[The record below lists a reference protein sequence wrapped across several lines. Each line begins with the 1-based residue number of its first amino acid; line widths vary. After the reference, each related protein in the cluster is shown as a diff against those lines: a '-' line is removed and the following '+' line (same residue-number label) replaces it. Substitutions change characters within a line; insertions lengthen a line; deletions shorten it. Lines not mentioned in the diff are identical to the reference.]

1 MCATEL
7 FVTEHFQKE
16 GTSMYQDDP
25 AALHVGRLTKTLDHA
40 LTRKCLKIARER
52 GIDEF
57 SMMHGHILGFLYCRQ
72 NQDVYQRDLEAAF
85 NVTRSSVSGMVKLME
100 KKGYITRQSADGD
113 TRLKKLSLTELG
125 ISVFERSMEAIDE
138 VEALACQGLSL
149 EERALFQS
157 LCQRIQANLR

>member
-7 FVTEHFQKE
+7 FVTELSEKE
-16 GTSMYQDDP
+16 GTSMYPDDP
-25 AALHVGRLTKTLDHA
+25 SALHVGRLTRALDHA
-40 LTRKCLKIARER
+40 LTRKYLKVAREL

-125 ISVFERSMEAIDE
+125 ISVFERSMKAIDE
-138 VEALACQGLSL
+138 VEALASQGLSL

-157 LCQRIQANLR
+157 LCQRIQENLR

>member
-1 MCATEL
+1 
-7 FVTEHFQKE
+7 
-16 GTSMYQDDP
+16 MYQDDP
-25 AALHVGRLTKTLDHA
+25 SALHVGRLTKTLDHA

-113 TRLKKLSLTELG
+113 TRLKKLSLT
-125 ISVFERSMEAIDE
+125 
-138 VEALACQGLSL
+138 
-149 EERALFQS
+149 
-157 LCQRIQANLR
+157 

>member
-1 MCATEL
+1 
-7 FVTEHFQKE
+7 
-16 GTSMYQDDP
+16 
-25 AALHVGRLTKTLDHA
+25 
-40 LTRKCLKIARER
+40 
-52 GIDEF
+52 
-57 SMMHGHILGFLYCRQ
+57 
-72 NQDVYQRDLEAAF
+72 
-85 NVTRSSVSGMVKLME
+85 ME